1 MRYALVRLL
10 VLAVFATRLAACDS
24 GTGVNGG
31 PAEGG
36 GPASGDARSSWLTG
50 GWKGNYKN
58 KEAEEGTTLRETTA
72 EATFKET
79 EALTGEFEIKL
90 PALENVS
97 VKGTYHDFQG
107 KSLLLEIVESS
118 LSTIGSPNSSTD
130 MDYQLVGDA
139 LELHNDRITI
149 RLVRSAD
156 EQASEEDEAAAGKK
170 KDVAIDDWLCR
181 DGQGFNWK
189 IDLRETFFALDVFDP
204 NGARQSLAM
213 KGEVKI
219 TRGSTDA
226 DVVLTVTSS
235 SEKDKYKGLELR
247 GNTMGDNLMNL
258 RRMVVGQDGTK
269 GVGEVMQCNTI

>member
-1 MRYALVRLL
+1 MTKPLLSKMLGLALFV
-10 VLAVFATRLAACDS
+10 AVSSACDS
-24 GTGVNGG
+24 GTGVTG
-31 PAEGG
+31 AEGN
-36 GPASGDARSSWLTG
+36 GPSSGDAKSSWLTG

-72 EATFKET
+72 EATFTET

-90 PALENVS
+90 PALDNVS
-97 VKGTYHDFQG
+97 VKGIYHDFQG
-107 KSLLLEIVESS
+107 KSLLLEIKESS

-130 MDYQLVGDA
+130 MDYDLVGDA

-149 RLVRSAD
+149 RLVRTAEEAAD
-156 EQASEEDEAAAGKK
+156 DEADDEAGKK

-189 IDLRETFFALDVFDP
+189 IDLKETSFALDVFDP
-204 NGARQSLAM
+204 DGARESLAM
-213 KGEVKI
+213 KGDVKI

-258 RRMVVGQDGTK
+258 RRMITAQDGSK
-269 GVGEVMQCNTI
+269 AVGEVMQCNTI